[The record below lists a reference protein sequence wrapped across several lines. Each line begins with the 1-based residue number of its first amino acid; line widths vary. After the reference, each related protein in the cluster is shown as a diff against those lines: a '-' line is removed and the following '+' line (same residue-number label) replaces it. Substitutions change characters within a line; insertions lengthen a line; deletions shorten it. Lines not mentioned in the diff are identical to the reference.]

1 MERLLYYI
9 WHDCFV
15 YRGKEAVIVFDYYS
29 GAAQAFCHS
38 NGLFVDFLRQ
48 IVANQ
53 GNDLPV
59 YMLVSHHHKDH
70 FTRDIF
76 GWAGLMPRVHY
87 VISKDTERAVRYLFK
102 RGGTYNGPFK
112 VNPEQVTVLKEGERY
127 DDGVV
132 KVSAFG
138 STDIGNSYVVEVDG
152 LTLFHAG
159 DLNAWVWKDESTQ
172 TEIEAAISGFKSKL
186 TPVSNAFPRLDCA
199 MFPVDKRI
207 GRDCWEGARIFVRT
221 INAGLFV
228 PMHFCLYANDRE
240 RIDFI
245 RNATRF
251 GDYANV
257 EHGHY
262 CAMTASGECLVL

>member
-15 YRGKEAVIVFDYYS
+15 YRGREAVIVFDYYS
-29 GAAQAFCHS
+29 GASQALFQS
-38 NGLFVDFLRQ
+38 SGAFVDFLRQ
-48 IVANQ
+48 LAARQ
-53 GNDLPV
+53 GNNLPIYV
-59 YMLVSHHHKDH
+59 LVSHHHKDH

-76 GWAGLMPRVHY
+76 GWAEIMQRVHY
-87 VISKDTERAVRYLFK
+87 VISKDTERSVRYLFK
-102 RGGTYNGPFK
+102 PGGTYHGPLK
-112 VNPEQVTVLKEGERY
+112 VNHEQVTVLKEGERY

-138 STDIGNSYVVEVDG
+138 STDTGNSYVVEVDG

-172 TEIEAAISGFKSKL
+172 AEIQSAINEFKSKL
-186 TPVSNAFPRLDCA
+186 APISKAFPRLDCA

-207 GRDCWEGARIFVRT
+207 GRDCWEGAGMFVRT
-221 INAGLFV
+221 IDTGLFV
-228 PMHFCLYANDRE
+228 PMHCCLYANDQE

-245 RNATRF
+245 RSATRF
-251 GDYANV
+251 GDYANA
-257 EHGHY
+257 ERGYY
-262 CAMTASGECLVL
+262 CAMTESGECLVL